1 MTNFRAGARAG
12 SQGNTMTNDEKQ
24 ISANHLISARDT
36 GSQSNRD
43 QESNSRMDSPKE
55 MPKMSSPVRSVTIM
69 VIVVVV
75 VGLLVVSGIVPRLR
89 SRKALAAETNELA
102 TPTVL
107 VVRPKQGAPSQEILL
122 PGNIQAFIDAPIYA
136 RTNGYLKRWYFDIGA
151 HVQKGQ
157 LLAEIESPE
166 VDQQL
171 SQAQADLGTAT
182 ENLHLSQITANR
194 FSDLI
199 KQDAVS
205 QQETDNATSDLAA
218 KNTALKSAQANVDR
232 LKELVSF
239 EKVYAPFDGVVTA
252 RNTDIGQLIDSGAAG
267 GQARSLFQI
276 AAINQLRVFISVPQ
290 IYSQAAVPGLTADL
304 TFAEFPGRRFQGK
317 LVRTSRS
324 IDPTARTLN
333 VEVDVD
339 NSKGE
344 LLPGAYTEV
353 HLKLKEAVPTM
364 TVPVSALLFRQE
376 GLRVAIAKSDN
387 TAELVPITLGRDFG
401 DFVEV
406 STGLTGQ
413 ERIVSNPPDS
423 IIDGERLD
431 IQTEAQQATV
441 AANKGG
447 GK

>member
-1 MTNFRAGARAG
+1 M
-12 SQGNTMTNDEKQ
+12 
-24 ISANHLISARDT
+24 
-36 GSQSNRD
+36 
-43 QESNSRMDSPKE
+43 
-55 MPKMSSPVRSVTIM
+55 
-69 VIVVVV
+69 
-75 VGLLVVSGIVPRLR
+75 
-89 SRKALAAETNELA
+89 AA
-102 TPTVL
+102 PTVL
-107 VVRPKQGAPSQEILL
+107 VIQPKRGAPSQEILL
-122 PGNIQAFIDAPIYA
+122 PGNIQAFVDAPIYA
-136 RTNGYLKRWYFDIGA
+136 RTNGYLKRWYFDIGS
-151 HVQKGQ
+151 HIKQGQ

-182 ENLHLSQITANR
+182 ENLRLSQITSNR

-205 QQETDNATSDLAA
+205 QQDTDNATSDLAA
-218 KNTALKSAQANVDR
+218 KKSLVKSAQANVDR
-232 LKELVSF
+232 LKQLVSF

-276 AAINQLRVFISVPQ
+276 AAINKLRVFISVPQ
-290 IYSQAAVPGLTADL
+290 IYSQAATPGLTADL

-353 HLKLKEAVPTM
+353 HLKLKEGIPTI
-364 TVPVSALLFRQE
+364 TIPVSALLFRQE
-376 GLRVAIAKSDN
+376 GLRVAVAKSDN
-387 TAELVPITLGRDFG
+387 TAELVPVTLGRDFG
-401 DFVEV
+401 DFAEIT
-406 STGLTGQ
+406 TG
-413 ERIVSNPPDS
+413 
-423 IIDGERLD
+423 
-431 IQTEAQQATV
+431 
-441 AANKGG
+441 
-447 GK
+447 

>member
-1 MTNFRAGARAG
+1 MK
-12 SQGNTMTNDEKQ
+12 NDEGQ
-24 ISANHLISARDT
+24 IS
-36 GSQSNRD
+36 
-43 QESNSRMDSPKE
+43 SNSPGDSIIAKE
-55 MPKMSSPVRSVTIM
+55 ADQGKGKMLEDNNSMTETHGKNSLGRTVALALVA
-69 VIVVVV
+69 IVVI
-75 VGLLVVSGIVPRLR
+75 GLLVASGIIPRLR

-102 TPTVL
+102 APSVL
-107 VVRPKQGAPSQEILL
+107 VIQPKSSAPTQEILL
-122 PGNIQAFIDAPIYA
+122 PGNIQAFVDAPIYA
-136 RTNGYLKRWYFDIGA
+136 RTNGYLKRWYFDIGS
-151 HVQKGQ
+151 HVKKGQ
-157 LLAEIESPE
+157 LLADIESPE

-171 SQAQADLGTAT
+171 SQAQADLGTTMA
-182 ENLHLSQITANR
+182 NLHLSQITANR

-205 QQETDNATSDLAA
+205 QQDTDNALSDLAA
-218 KNTALKSAQANVDR
+218 RNTAVKSSQANVDR
-232 LKELVSF
+232 LKQLVSF

-267 GQARSLFQI
+267 GQARSLFQM
-276 AAINQLRVFISVPQ
+276 AAINSLRVFISVPQ

-353 HLKLKEAVPTM
+353 HLKLKEGIPTL
-364 TVPVSALLFRQE
+364 TIPVSALMFRQE

-387 TAELVPITLGRDFG
+387 TAELKPVTLGRDFG
-401 DFVEV
+401 DIAEIT
-406 STGLTGQ
+406 TGLTGE
-413 ERIVSNPPDS
+413 ERVISNPPDS
-423 IIDGERLD
+423 ILDGERLTV
-431 IQTEAQQATV
+431 QTEPQKATAV
-441 AANKGG
+441 QGG
-447 GK
+447 RR